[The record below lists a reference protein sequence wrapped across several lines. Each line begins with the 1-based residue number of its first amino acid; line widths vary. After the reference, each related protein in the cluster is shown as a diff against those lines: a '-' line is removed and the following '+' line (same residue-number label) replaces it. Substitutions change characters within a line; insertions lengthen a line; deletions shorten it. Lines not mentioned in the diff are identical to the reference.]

1 LSNSGDIS
9 PPEEG
14 KAGRKQRS
22 CEKCRLLN
30 GYRQPKPEILY
41 ADP

>member
-1 LSNSGDIS
+1 LESM
-9 PPEEG
+9 EMLYT
-14 KAGRKQRS
+14 A
-22 CEKCRLLN
+22 LLN